1 MIRTRVPTNFPWAIG
16 TKDTKSSRIFG
27 NRKLALFKGKNGD
40 MKAVDDKCP
49 HRGASLSKGIRKN
62 GCIEC
67 PYHGWKFDED
77 GKVIHIPTT
86 ENIPCNSDVNS
97 FKVSEF
103 HDIIWLE
110 SPYICPPIFP
120 YLMTT
125 EWNSV
130 AGSSE
135 VDGNWVDWITNSC
148 DISHINYVHDFAD
161 ENNGTIDE
169 MNITEY
175 TNSIVCEAYVK
186 PKASNLLTK
195 PLQVDRSKVICEFI
209 YPNTTIITV
218 KLIEPFEFITYTTVT
233 PITKNKSRLSWSFS
247 HNIKLGDTLLSS
259 LLDNYFYSRMN
270 KTISEDQNIISEI
283 PEGHPFNI
291 NVPCDL
297 FQIKVLKNL
306 EKLVKDNEV
315 NDFYLL

>member
-27 NRKLALFKGKNGD
+27 DRKFVLFKGKNGD

-49 HRGASLSKGIRKN
+49 HRGASLSKGVRKN

-67 PYHGWKFDED
+67 PYHGWKFDEN
-77 GKVIHIPTT
+77 GKVVHIPTT
-86 ENIPCNSDVNS
+86 EHIPCKSDVNS

-103 HDIIWLE
+103 NDFVWLE
-110 SPYICPPIFP
+110 SPFICPPIFP
-120 YLMTT
+120 NLMTT

-130 AGSSE
+130 TGSRE
-135 VDGNWVDWITNSC
+135 VDGNWIDWITNSC
-148 DISHINYVHDFAD
+148 DISHINYVHDFA
-161 ENNGTIDE
+161 DE

-186 PKASNLLTK
+186 PKAAHFLTK
-195 PLQVDRSKVICEFI
+195 PLQVDRAKITCEFI

-218 KLIEPFEFITYTTVT
+218 KLLEPFEFITCTTVT
-233 PITKNKSRLSWSFS
+233 PITKYNSRLSWSFS
-247 HNIKLGDTLLSS
+247 HNIKFGDPLLSS
-259 LLDNYFYSRMN
+259 LLDNQFLSQMN

-283 PEGHPFNI
+283 PEDQPFNI

-297 FQIKVLKNL
+297 FQIKVIENL